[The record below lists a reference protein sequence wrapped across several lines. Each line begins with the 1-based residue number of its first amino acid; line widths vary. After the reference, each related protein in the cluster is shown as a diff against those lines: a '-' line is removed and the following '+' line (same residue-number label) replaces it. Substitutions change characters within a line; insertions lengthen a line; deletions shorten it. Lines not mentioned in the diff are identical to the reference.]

1 MKKLFIFIIPIMAI
15 FGACQK
21 DTVSFNCEI
30 SPLRSNS
37 KVYLSTNDYGTFQEH
52 DLINVN
58 GTLYSISVS
67 GGRYMLNNIDY
78 SSNGYKAIYP
88 TTDNTTSYINLPKN
102 QVYTTVP
109 DGTGAGRPRIIA
121 PMAAQTSGSGK
132 LTFYNL
138 CSLLEVVI
146 TAPVDNF
153 TVRKIIVRSS
163 RDPLW
168 GTFALDWTS
177 TPKLTTPGSNSDTS
191 NRTATLTCDYT
202 FATANDTQRFYVIV
216 PPFESAQSLS
226 VAIDA
231 FAPNLTDPQ
240 YNIDYY
246 SVRNSSSPN
255 TLAPSLIVTVSEPT
269 NYTITPGHWDPY
281 EIYSYEDLL
290 FAAHV
295 INNNITDNISG
306 YRNGYK
312 FRTGTFKIMNDI
324 DCGNNTVIPLGSSTN
339 FAGTIEGNNHTV
351 TYNRIADPCGDIGLI
366 GRCSRRVKIQN
377 LTVAG
382 NITIDHIYGKQVN
395 VIGGIC
401 GGINGDESFT
411 DTTASDTAFIIN
423 CHNKANISTAIHTE
437 GTIRFEATKAAHAGG
452 IVGSVWGTNPAK
464 AVIRN
469 CTNSGNIFG
478 IQTTVE
484 NSGTGGIIGQH
495 ISSIS
500 LTVDN
505 CVNTGT
511 ITSTA
516 IKNSTCGAGG
526 IIGVMH
532 TTGGTPQFIRIIN
545 CENLGTVTNV
555 SGSTDNKNVG
565 LGGICGVWRYNNAN
579 FFIANCVNHGNV
591 THLSSSKGYVG
602 GILGYAYVSAS
613 TAPNCPIKNC
623 YSDGIV
629 SGSPDDSRGG
639 IFGRNGS
646 NKTSNCYFLPSTNT
660 TRAGNIDGTTI
671 TTELG
676 NQIGDGTNQT
686 SYSSLLV
693 NLNNWVTTNQ
703 NTTWPYNSWQS
714 SSNGPALIGLPSAE

>member
-37 KVYLSTNDYGTFQEH
+37 KVYLSTNDYGTFQDH

-58 GTLYSISVS
+58 GTLYTISVS
-67 GGRYMLNNIDY
+67 EEGRYMLNNIDY

-109 DGTGAGRPRIIA
+109 DGPGAGRPRIIA
-121 PMAAQTSGSGK
+121 PMAAQTSGSGN

-153 TVRKIIVRSS
+153 TVRKIIVRST

-202 FATANDTQRFYVIV
+202 FSTANTTQRFYVIV

-231 FAPNLTDPQ
+231 FAPNLADSE

-269 NYTITPGHWDPY
+269 NYTIIPGHWDPY

-437 GTIRFEATKAAHAGG
+437 GSIRYDAGKAAHAGG
-452 IVGSVWGTNPAK
+452 IIGSVWGTNPAK
-464 AVIRN
+464 VVIRN

-478 IQTTVE
+478 IQTTVA

-516 IKNSTCGAGG
+516 IINSTCGAGG

-545 CENLGTVTNV
+545 CENRGTITNV
-555 SGSTDNKNVG
+555 SGSTNNKYVA
-565 LGGICGVWRYNNAN
+565 LGGICGVWTFSNAN

-591 THLSSSKGYVG
+591 THLSSSNGYVG
-602 GILGYAYVSAS
+602 GILGYASAS
-613 TAPNCPIKNC
+613 NCPIKNC
-623 YSDGIV
+623 YSDGTL
-629 SGSPDDSRGG
+629 SGSPDNSRGG

-646 NKTSNCYFLPSTNT
+646 SKTSNCYYLPSTNT
-660 TRAGNIDGTTI
+660 TRAGNINGTTI

-686 SYSSLLV
+686 SYSNLLV
-693 NLNNWVTTNQ
+693 SLNNWVTTNQ

-714 SSNGPALIGLPSAE
+714 SSNRPALIGLPSAE

>member
-1 MKKLFIFIIPIMAI
+1 MAI

-37 KVYLSTNDYGTFQEH
+37 KVYLSTNDYGTFQDH

-58 GTLYSISVS
+58 GTLYTISVS
-67 GGRYMLNNIDY
+67 EEGRYMLNNIDY

-121 PMAAQTSGSGK
+121 PMAAQTSGSGN

-153 TVRKIIVRSS
+153 TVRKIIVRST

-177 TPKLTTPGSNSDTS
+177 TPKLTTPGSNSDDS

-202 FATANDTQRFYVIV
+202 FATRNTTQRFYVIV

-231 FAPNLTDPQ
+231 FAPNLADPD

-246 SVRNSSSPN
+246 SVRNSSSDN

-306 YRNGYK
+306 YRNGLK
-312 FRTGTFKIMNDI
+312 FRTGTFRIMNDI

-339 FAGTIEGNNHTV
+339 FAGQIEGNNHTV

-366 GRCSRRVKIQN
+366 GRCTRHAQIRN

-401 GGINGDESFT
+401 GGINGAESFT
-411 DTTASDTAFIIN
+411 DTTASDTACIIN
-423 CHNKANISTAIHTE
+423 CHNKANISTAIQTE
-437 GTIRFEATKAAHAGG
+437 GSIRYDADKAAHAGG
-452 IVGSVWGTNPAK
+452 IVGSVWGKNPAK
-464 AVIRN
+464 VVIRN

-478 IQTTVE
+478 IQTTVA

-532 TTGGTPQFIRIIN
+532 TTDGIPQFIRIIN
-545 CENLGTVTNV
+545 CENRGTITNV
-555 SGSTDNKNVG
+555 SGSTNNKYVA
-565 LGGICGVWRYNNAN
+565 LGGICGVWTFSNAN

-591 THLSSSKGYVG
+591 THLSSSNGYVG
-602 GILGYAYVSAS
+602 GILGYAS
-613 TAPNCPIKNC
+613 TSNCPIKNC
-623 YSDGIV
+623 YSDGLV
-629 SGSPDDSRGG
+629 SGCPNNNRGG

-646 NKTSNCYFLPSTNT
+646 NNTTNCYYLPSTDVQ
-660 TRAGNIDGTTI
+660 RAGTYGSTA
-671 TTELG
+671 EPG

-686 SYSSLLV
+686 SYSNLLV
-693 NLNNWVTTNQ
+693 SLNNWVSTWVSTNQ
-703 NTTWPYNSWQS
+703 NDTWPYNSWQS

>member
-1 MKKLFIFIIPIMAI
+1 MKKLFIFIIPIMA
-15 FGACQK
+15 FLGACQK

-37 KVYLSTNDYGTFQEH
+37 KVYLSDTDYGTFQDH
-52 DLINVN
+52 DIINVN

-146 TAPVDNF
+146 TAPVANF
-153 TVRKIIVRSS
+153 TVRSITVRSS

-168 GTFALDWTS
+168 GTFALDWTGT
-177 TPKLTTPGSNSDTS
+177 TPKLTTPGSNNDDSKKTI
-191 NRTATLTCDYT
+191 TLTCDYT
-202 FATANDTQRFYVIV
+202 FDSANTTQLFYVIV
-216 PPFESAQSLS
+216 PPFDTAQSLS

-255 TLAPSLIVTVSEPT
+255 TLAPSLIVTVSEPASSD
-269 NYTITPGHWDPY
+269 YTIIPGHWDPY

-312 FRTGTFKIMNDI
+312 FRTGTFRIMNDI

-339 FAGTIEGNNHTV
+339 FAGQIEGNNHTV

-382 NITIDHIYGKQVN
+382 NITIDHIYGNQVN

-411 DTTASDTAFIIN
+411 DTTASDTACIIN

-437 GTIRFEATKAAHAGG
+437 GTIRFIAGKAAHAGG
-452 IVGSVWGTNPAK
+452 IVGSVWGKNPAK

-516 IKNSTCGAGG
+516 IKNNSTCGAGG

-532 TTGGTPQFIRIIN
+532 TTGNTPPQFIRIIN
-545 CENLGTVTNV
+545 CENLGTITNV
-555 SGSTDNKNVG
+555 SGTTDNKYVG
-565 LGGICGVWRYNNAN
+565 LGGICGVWTFNNTN

-602 GILGYAYVSAS
+602 GILGYASAS
-613 TAPNCPIKNC
+613 NCPIENC
-623 YSDGIV
+623 YSDGTL
-629 SGSPDDSRGG
+629 SGSPDYSRGG

-646 NKTSNCYFLPSTNT
+646 SKTSNCYYLPSTNT

-676 NQIGDGTNQT
+676 YQIGDGTNQT

>member
-121 PMAAQTSGSGK
+121 PMAAQTSGSGN

-146 TAPVDNF
+146 KAPVDNF
-153 TVRKIIVRSS
+153 TVRKIIVRST

-177 TPKLTTPGSNSDTS
+177 TPKLTTPGSNSDDS

-202 FATANDTQRFYVIV
+202 FATRNTTQRFYVIV

-246 SVRNSSSPN
+246 SVRNSSSDN

-411 DTTASDTAFIIN
+411 DTVSRDTAFIIN
-423 CHNKANISTAIHTE
+423 CHNKANINSAIHTE
-437 GTIRFEATKAAHAGG
+437 GTIGFDANKAAHAGG

-478 IQTTVE
+478 IQTTVA

-516 IKNSTCGAGG
+516 IKNNSTCGAGG

-532 TTGGTPQFIRIIN
+532 TTGDTPPQFIRIIN
-545 CENLGTVTNV
+545 CENLGTITNV
-555 SGSTDNKNVG
+555 SGSTNNKYVA
-565 LGGICGVWRYNNAN
+565 LGGICGVWTYDDTN
-579 FFIANCVNHGNV
+579 FFIANCVNHGNI
-591 THLSSSKGYVG
+591 THFSSSNGYAG
-602 GILGYAYVSAS
+602 GILGYASAS
-613 TAPNCPIKNC
+613 NCPIKNC
-623 YSDGIV
+623 YSDGTV
-629 SGSPDDSRGG
+629 SGCPDKNRGG

-646 NKTSNCYFLPSTNT
+646 NKTTNCYYLPSTDVQ
-660 TRAGNIDGTTI
+660 RAGTYGSTA
-671 TTELG
+671 EPG

-693 NLNNWVTTNQ
+693 SLNNWVTTNQ

-714 SSNGPALIGLPSAE
+714 SSNGPALIGLPSVE

>member
-58 GTLYSISVS
+58 GTLYTISVS

-246 SVRNSSSPN
+246 SVRNSSSDN

-295 INNNITDNISG
+295 INNDITDNISG
-306 YRNGYK
+306 YRNGLK
-312 FRTGTFKIMNDI
+312 FRTGTFRIMNDI

-339 FAGTIEGNNHTV
+339 FAGQIEGNNHTV

-366 GRCSRRVKIQN
+366 GRCTRHAQIRN

-382 NITIDHIYGKQVN
+382 NITIDHIYGNQVN

-401 GGINGDESFT
+401 GGINGAESFT
-411 DTTASDTAFIIN
+411 DTTASDTARIIN

-437 GTIRFEATKAAHAGG
+437 GTIRFNADKAAHAGG
-452 IVGSVWGTNPAK
+452 IVGSVWGKNPAMV
-464 AVIRN
+464 VIRN

-478 IQTTVE
+478 IQTTVA

-532 TTGGTPQFIRIIN
+532 TTDGIPQFIRIIN
-545 CENLGTVTNV
+545 CENRGTITNV
-555 SGSTDNKNVG
+555 SGTTDNKNVG
-565 LGGICGVWRYNNAN
+565 LGGICGVWTFNNTN
-579 FFIANCVNHGNV
+579 FFIANCVNHGNI
-591 THLSSSKGYVG
+591 THLSSSNGYAG
-602 GILGYAYVSAS
+602 GILGYASAS
-613 TAPNCPIKNC
+613 NCPIKNC
-623 YSDGIV
+623 YSDGLV
-629 SGSPDDSRGG
+629 SGCPNNNRGG

-646 NKTSNCYFLPSTNT
+646 NKTTNCYYLPSTDVQ
-660 TRAGNIDGTTI
+660 RAGTYGSTA
-671 TTELG
+671 EPG

-686 SYSSLLV
+686 SYSSLLDS
-693 NLNNWVTTNQ
+693 LNNWV
-703 NTTWPYNSWQS
+703 TWPYNSWQS